1 MSGRSAYQENTVVKR
16 LDQVA
21 KAMFMLFGAMFVV
34 AIYIDWQ
41 MTGLVVVPP
50 LAILD
55 IPGGSNS
62 GLFLLAI
69 ITLITGY
76 IISKTADWY
85 EEYTKEEFDQT
96 QEWVVNIK
104 GLDADPGAANRN
116 RESSA
121 SSGSQD

>member
-21 KAMFMLFGAMFVV
+21 KTLFALFGVMFLV

-50 LAILD
+50 LAILE

-69 ITLITGY
+69 ISLLVGY
-76 IISKTADWY
+76 AISKAADWY

-96 QEWVVNIK
+96 QEWVVDIE
-104 GLDADPGAANRN
+104 GLDTDPGAANRN
-116 RESSA
+116 RESST

>member
-1 MSGRSAYQENTVVKR
+1 MSGRSAYQENTLVER
-16 LDQVA
+16 MDQVA
-21 KAMFMLFGAMFVV
+21 KAMFVLFGALFAT

-41 MTGLVVVPP
+41 HTGLVVVPP
-50 LAILD
+50 LAVLQ

-69 ITLITGY
+69 IVLFLGY
-76 IISKTADWY
+76 FISKAADKI
-85 EEYTKEEFDQT
+85 EEMNKEEFDQT

-116 RESSA
+116 RDSGGSA
-121 SSGSQD
+121 SQD